1 MSILFDQ
8 LRISDDGKKVYIDIH
23 VNKAECFDNMY
34 LDSITIMSADQVS
47 ETEPNLPTEKYLY
60 YKKFDDGLKEYS
72 LRLTANDFER
82 RWETDAS
89 KIAFKEKE
97 IQKTLFFVYV
107 RTKGTPCDNVP
118 CTLDELTTLGVTFD
132 KNLMYQQV
140 MNYTR
145 ELADDCNIPVG
156 FTDFILLWH
165 AFKAAIETDHFIPAI
180 KFWRKLFG
188 EEHLAVRGLT
198 RNCGC
203 HG

>member
-8 LRISDDGKKVYIDIH
+8 LRISEDGKKMYIDIH
-23 VNKAECFDNMY
+23 VNKAEYFDNIY

-47 ETEPNLPTEKYLY
+47 ETEPNTPTENYLY

-72 LRLTANDFER
+72 LVLTANDFER
-82 RWETDAS
+82 RWETEANN
-89 KIAFKEKE
+89 IAFKEKE

-107 RTKGTPCDNVP
+107 QTKGVLGECTP

-156 FTDFILLWH
+156 FTDFILLWN
-165 AFKAAIETDHFIPAI
+165 AFKASIETEHYVPAI
-180 KFWRKLFG
+180 KYWSMLFNMNSYFYYPI
-188 EEHLAVRGLT
+188 T
-198 RNCGC
+198 KPCGC